1 MNTHLK
7 HEMGRL
13 LLNCHTYSELPTSTA
28 YPTYNAASKD
38 KEIID
43 EEVASYTRETNAEI
57 ESTDQRER
65 IPTWV

>member
-13 LLNCHTYSELPTSTA
+13 LLNCHNYSALPSSIA
-28 YPTYNAASKD
+28 EPTNTAASKD

-43 EEVASYTRETNAEI
+43 EEVASSTKETNAEI
-57 ESTDQRER
+57 ESTDQQEP
-65 IPTWV
+65 IPIWV